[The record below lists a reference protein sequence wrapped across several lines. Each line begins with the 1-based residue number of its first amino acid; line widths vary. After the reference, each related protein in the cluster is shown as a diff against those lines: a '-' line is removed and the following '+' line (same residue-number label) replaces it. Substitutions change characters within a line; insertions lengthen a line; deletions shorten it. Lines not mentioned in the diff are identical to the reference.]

1 MLDSII
7 KLFSINS
14 DRWQRL
20 IRDEINEEIVEM
32 IESCLVEQTFQQMD
46 WEFAVSEIKLRDSNW
61 VV

>member
-14 DRWQRL
+14 DRWQSL
-20 IRDEINEEIVEM
+20 IKQEIDEEIVEM
-32 IESCLVEQTFQQMD
+32 IENYLVEQTFQQINC
-46 WEFAVSEIKLRDSNW
+46 ELAVSEIKLRDSNW